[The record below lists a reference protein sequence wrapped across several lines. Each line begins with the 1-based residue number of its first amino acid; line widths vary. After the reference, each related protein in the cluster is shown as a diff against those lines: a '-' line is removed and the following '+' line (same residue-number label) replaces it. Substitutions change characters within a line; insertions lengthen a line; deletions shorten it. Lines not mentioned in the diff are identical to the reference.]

1 MSEAAESMLEA
12 GITGVGD
19 TGNSLTETS
28 SMDVIAAQEI
38 INSLASEN
46 GAFIGDGGIETNV
59 INNLADATG
68 LSFEEL
74 SSMVENANTGTLGG
88 QTFALNEKTV
98 TDANLTDEVTGLGGQ
113 SNIQVTQNADG
124 TTTLFN
130 PTGGISGT
138 GRTTIVEQGEDL
150 ANAIAVFDEVTTTD
164 TSALSNEDL
173 VTKAAE
179 AKAADDAAKAAD
191 FVIDNK
197 IGSDNTFTE
206 VSDEQAAANADAIKA
221 GEVAYTE
228 TLTNTG
234 NSSEAEAASEA
245 AYNASLSNSESES
258 ESESEI
264 EGD

>member
-1 MSEAAESMLEA
+1 MLGEGVVGGILGLGIGGGAALTS
-12 GITGVGD
+12 GVGSNANVLD
-19 TGNSLTETS
+19 TSKSATSGQPASSTVPSSYDDAPLIAGGQVGSGNTLTETS

-164 TSALSNEDL
+164 TSALSN
-173 VTKAAE
+173 A
-179 AKAADDAAKAAD
+179 
-191 FVIDNK
+191 
-197 IGSDNTFTE
+197 GSCCQG
-206 VSDEQAAANADAIKA
+206 SRSQ
-221 GEVAYTE
+221 GS
-228 TLTNTG
+228 G
-234 NSSEAEAASEA
+234 
-245 AYNASLSNSESES
+245 
-258 ESESEI
+258 
-264 EGD
+264 